1 MKKVVY
7 PFLDRISV
15 YSLNRVPEVKIRGWV
30 ILKTGTSTVKDLRVN
45 LNRMDYSKEPSEQ
58 GIRTTNRSGEEDL
71 GRAGLSLVH
80 WLSFL
85 TDHTKWC
92 VSTPPLYYWHQW
104 TGGCPP
110 NVRSP
115 VFGDI
120 LCSVKCTS
128 SYLSYCFDKGYRVHV
143 VNVSVTPVGKSLSD
157 NVSPNKR
164 GGDVGPLFF
173 SPLWITVIPT
183 RELGVGVCPITWL
196 PSNIM
201 DQI

>member
-80 WLSFL
+80 
-85 TDHTKWC
+85 
-92 VSTPPLYYWHQW
+92 
-104 TGGCPP
+104 
-110 NVRSP
+110 
-115 VFGDI
+115 
-120 LCSVKCTS
+120 
-128 SYLSYCFDKGYRVHV
+128 
-143 VNVSVTPVGKSLSD
+143 
-157 NVSPNKR
+157 
-164 GGDVGPLFF
+164 
-173 SPLWITVIPT
+173 
-183 RELGVGVCPITWL
+183 
-196 PSNIM
+196 
-201 DQI
+201 